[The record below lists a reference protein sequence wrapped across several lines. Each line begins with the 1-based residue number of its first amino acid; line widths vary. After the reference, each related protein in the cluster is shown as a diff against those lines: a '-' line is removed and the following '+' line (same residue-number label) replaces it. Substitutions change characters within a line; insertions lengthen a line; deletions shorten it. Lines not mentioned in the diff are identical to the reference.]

1 MTLYLSSP
9 ITSDSR
15 EKELENLERLALKK
29 IELTAQGHK
38 CFNPGELEVI
48 GKTWEYYLAKDLV
61 WIYENRPDLY
71 MMKGW
76 ETSRGCRLEHELG
89 LQLNLTIEY
98 ELLIDS

>member
-1 MTLYLSSP
+1 MIHYLSSP
-9 ITSDSR
+9 ITSDTR

-38 CFNPGELEVI
+38 CFNPGELETA

-61 WIYENRPDLY
+61 WIYENKPTLY
-71 MMKGW
+71 MMKNW
-76 ETSRGCRLEHELG
+76 ELSRGCRLEHEMA
-89 LQLNLTIEY
+89 LQLNLTITY